1 MNRRRQRQVPKQT
14 QNLDSFLDILTNT
27 VGVLMFVGLF
37 ISLISVQASTK
48 IRTPL
53 VAKSEKTPHFF
64 EVRGNRIIN
73 LENPASDRQILLAR
87 SSLQTCD
94 RPNVPTNIDPQLN
107 RFYSDKM
114 QEHQICVSQNAA
126 QIRKFQT
133 ETPHYKIHFVDP
145 DTITYEPHNANV
157 GESIREIA
165 QKDSEYKTILS
176 KLDPKTEYLAFIVRP
191 DSFPGFRA
199 ARQQAWQA
207 GFDVGWE
214 PKAQKNPIN
223 INVAGSGGRAVGVQ

>member
-1 MNRRRQRQVPKQT
+1 MNRRRQRKVPKET

-64 EVRGNRIIN
+64 EIRGNRIVN
-73 LENPASDRQILLAR
+73 LENPDIERQILLAR
-87 SSLQTCD
+87 SSLQTCN
-94 RPNVPTNIDPQLN
+94 RPDIPTNIDPQLS
-107 RFYSDKM
+107 RFYNDKV
-114 QEHQICVSQNAA
+114 QEHQLCVSRNAE
-126 QIRKFQT
+126 QIRRFAT
-133 ETPHYKIHFVDP
+133 ATPHYKIHFVDT
-145 DTITYEPHNANV
+145 DTITYEPLNDNV

-165 QKDSEYKTILS
+165 QKNSEYKAILS
-176 KLDPKTEYLAFIVRP
+176 KLNPQTEYLAFIVRP

-199 ARQQAWQA
+199 ARQQAWDA

-214 PKAQKNPIN
+214 PQAQKNPIAIN
-223 INVAGSGGRAVGVQ
+223 IAGSGGRAVGVQ